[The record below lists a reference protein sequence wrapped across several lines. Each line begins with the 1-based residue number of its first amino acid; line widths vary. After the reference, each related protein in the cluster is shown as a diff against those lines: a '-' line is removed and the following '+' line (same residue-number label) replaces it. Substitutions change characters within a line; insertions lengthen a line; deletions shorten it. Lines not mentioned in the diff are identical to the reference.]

1 MAQLIVA
8 GALLRATANVNLRN
22 GSSVANKRLATVQAG
37 VLMRALG
44 PVVTGWVEVAV
55 EAYRH
60 SDYPDHLFSEPD
72 QRSSVEARRGATD
85 WEPETLRG
93 YVSSQFV
100 VVVDGPE
107 STS

>member
-1 MAQLIVA
+1 MAQLLVA

-22 GSSVANKRLATVQAG
+22 GTAVAAKRLATVQAD

-44 PVVTGWVEVAV
+44 PVVNGWVEVEV

-60 SDYPDHLFSEPD
+60 SDYPDRLFSEPD
-72 QRSSVEARRGATD
+72 QRSSVEARRGAVA

-93 YVSSQFV
+93 YVSAQFV

-107 STS
+107 